1 MAEREGLQSLL
12 EQGIIDAVLRPLMSG
27 KEAQVFLVEVGGE
40 LRVAKIY
47 KEAAHRSFKHR
58 AIYTEGRQ
66 ARRSRDQRAM
76 KKGSRYGKEQTEAA
90 WRSAEV
96 DAIYRLRAADVR
108 VPEPFDYYDGV
119 LVMEL
124 VQGEDGSTC
133 VYTTLAVADTEEQ
146 RFVRIISPTVA
157 ERCFPKWLEEFGI
170 TVDKETG
177 KWDRS
182 KCRSQNP
189 PRRSIPG

>member
-76 KKGSRYGKEQTEAA
+76 KKGRTTVCGPHRHTPCPP
-90 WRSAEV
+90 WRRPS
-96 DAIYRLRAADVR
+96 
-108 VPEPFDYYDGV
+108 
-119 LVMEL
+119 
-124 VQGEDGSTC
+124 
-133 VYTTLAVADTEEQ
+133 
-146 RFVRIISPTVA
+146 
-157 ERCFPKWLEEFGI
+157 ERRP
-170 TVDKETG
+170 
-177 KWDRS
+177 
-182 KCRSQNP
+182 
-189 PRRSIPG
+189 